1 MAPAQSK
8 IAPVIVTGQRKRKA
22 SSKITDENFVG
33 AERNAVTKCLK
44 LSADADKSR
53 KLQKRQ
59 ASVEDVEDEDKTP
72 VNHLPKNPSALIE
85 ADDGGGND
93 DAAMLDS
100 DDPAPLEGIEPY
112 GEDNEDD
119 DEELEIIKPETAEAQ
134 RGKSIKS

>member
-1 MAPAQSK
+1 M
-8 IAPVIVTGQRKRKA
+8 
-22 SSKITDENFVG
+22 
-33 AERNAVTKCLK
+33 
-44 LSADADKSR
+44 
-53 KLQKRQ
+53 
-59 ASVEDVEDEDKTP
+59 
-72 VNHLPKNPSALIE
+72 NHPPKNPSALIE
-85 ADDGGGND
+85 ADDGGGDD